1 MRDPSTGSSAVLGL
15 ATLAAVATSAM
26 LLAPGCFEAPR
37 YRGPVSDHFDGD
49 GFHTPGAPTPAK
61 VSDFFRWQL
70 SRKPGRWRDYT
81 NDPPGPPPPR
91 RVAEGEL
98 RVTFINHA
106 TTLIQIDG
114 LNVLTD
120 PIWSERTSP
129 VSFAG
134 PKRRRPPGLR
144 FRDLP
149 PIDLV
154 IISHNHYDHLDM
166 PTLRRL
172 ARQHR
177 PFFFAGLGN
186 AALFEREGIPGGREL
201 DWWQTVELASR
212 TLDGRL
218 LGHRRLRV
226 TSVPVQHFSNRGVG
240 DVRKTLWT
248 GYVIEGPHGRVYFG
262 GDTAYGPHFAAA
274 RRRLG
279 PMRVA
284 ILPIGAYKPEWF
296 MGPIH
301 MSPRQA
307 VLAARDLG
315 AAASVP
321 MHYGTFHLAD
331 DGETEALD
339 DLRAALKVAPEPRPR
354 FVVLGFGEGQNF

>member
-1 MRDPSTGSSAVLGL
+1 MRMPLTAL
-15 ATLAAVATSAM
+15 LAA
-26 LLAPGCFEAPR
+26 LALAGCFEAPR

-49 GFHTPGAPTPAK
+49 TFHTPGAPPPAS
-61 VSDFFRWQL
+61 VRDFFRWQF
-70 SRKPGRWRDYT
+70 SRKPGRWRDFT

-91 RVAEGEL
+91 RVARGQV

-114 LNVLTD
+114 LNILTD
-120 PIWSERTSP
+120 PIWAERTSP

-144 FRDLP
+144 FEDLP

-154 IISHNHYDHLDM
+154 LISHNHYDHLDL
-166 PTLRRL
+166 PTLHRL
-172 ARQHR
+172 ATHHR
-177 PFFFAGLGN
+177 PFIFAGLGN
-186 AALFEREGIPGGREL
+186 AALFAREGLSGGREL
-201 DWWQTVELASR
+201 DWWQSVQLASR
-212 TLDGRL
+212 TVDGRL
-218 LGHRRLRV
+218 LHQQRLRI
-226 TSVPVQHFSNRGVG
+226 TSVPVQHFSNRGVA
-240 DVRKTLWT
+240 DRQSTLWT
-248 GYVIEGPHGRVYFG
+248 GYVIEGSQGSVFFG
-262 GDTAYGPHFAAA
+262 GDTAYGPHFAEV
-274 RRRLG
+274 RKRMG

-296 MGPIH
+296 MGAIH

-307 VLAARDLG
+307 VLAARDLQAG
-315 AAASVP
+315 ASVP

-339 DLRAALKVAPEPRPR
+339 DLRTALQATPEPRPR
-354 FVVLGFGEGQNF
+354 FDVLNFGEGRDL